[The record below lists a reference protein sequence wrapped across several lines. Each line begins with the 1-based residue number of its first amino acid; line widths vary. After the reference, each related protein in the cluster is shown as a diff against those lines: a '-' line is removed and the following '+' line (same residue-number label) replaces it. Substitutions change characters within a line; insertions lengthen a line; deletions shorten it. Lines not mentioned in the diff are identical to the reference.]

1 MNVYSFSVIVLFL
14 IYPIRSQQE
23 LDLNDYSRLRRD
35 ILKRSAVVD
44 KVPPDVSN
52 SKNVSSFVISVLIL
66 DVLNIDEVEQ
76 IMNCILVLEI
86 YWKDSTLQWNPIDFN
101 GLNSTN
107 IDSSSIWLPRL
118 VVSLGSK
125 DSLYVNLAEVL
136 TLHYDGNLT
145 SSSHYY
151 LSFRCHVDF
160 TKYPFDLQICGFG
173 LYPMNWRP
181 TQMRIKDEFLENDG
195 IFDLTGNWQLVNHS
209 SSVYK
214 NVKYGDFPRVDLTVK
229 RRSVYYVIVLIFPM
243 VLTSLLVPLVF
254 LIPAETGEKMSYLVA
269 ILTSTAIFI
278 TLISEVMPRGLTT
291 IPYLAIL
298 LFEVLV
304 EGLCAILASLLV
316 LHRYVQEQKV
326 KKSPATTD
334 SVQDETKS
342 GQVSRAVE
350 GDSDSLASVRSSE
363 KETRSRVTSRVL
375 DKIFLACFG
384 FGHVIFL
391 LGLFC
396 LSDWLQNIK

>member
-1 MNVYSFSVIVLFL
+1 
-14 IYPIRSQQE
+14 
-23 LDLNDYSRLRRD
+23 
-35 ILKRSAVVD
+35 
-44 KVPPDVSN
+44 
-52 SKNVSSFVISVLIL
+52 
-66 DVLNIDEVEQ
+66 
-76 IMNCILVLEI
+76 IMNCILVLDI
-86 YWKDSTLQWNPIDFN
+86 YWKDSTLQWNPVDFN
-101 GLNSTN
+101 GLNFTN
-107 IDSSSIWLPRL
+107 IDSSSIWLPKL

-136 TLHYDGNLT
+136 TLHSDGNLT

-173 LYPMNWRP
+173 LYPTNWRP
-181 TQMRIKDEFLENDG
+181 THMRIKVGFLENDG
-195 IFDLTGNWQLVNHS
+195 IFDLTDNWQLVNH

-278 TLISEVMPRGLTT
+278 TLISEVMPSGLTT

-326 KKSPATTD
+326 KTSPAT
-334 SVQDETKS
+334 SVQDETNS
-342 GQVSRAVE
+342 GQLSQAVQ
-350 GDSDSLASVRSSE
+350 GDSDALASVTSPE
-363 KETRSRVTSRVL
+363 KETRSRLTSRVL
-375 DKIFLACFG
+375 DTIFLACFG
-384 FGHVIFL
+384 FGHVMFL
-391 LGLFC
+391 LGLFN